1 MKLKNIDRVLLF
13 REDGNGRV
21 LSLEEL
27 RAKYGLDPDGTNFYY
42 GINQANVDSFAQSN
56 KRTALNPTHQAF
68 LAALQASLIASADD
82 EKTLMLG
89 LEPSQA
95 PDPYGFAN
103 AHMDLVQQLA
113 VDLNEVQ
120 TRARAAGKR
129 LNISLR
135 YASEMNTD
143 PTYGH
148 KPAEF
153 KTTFVAIRHM
163 FAEHAPGVLFSF
175 SPGLR
180 ADLPEELIGQYWP
193 GDQYVDVIGATWYIG
208 APAQR
213 APSVANMRAYFLHR
227 LGTGK
232 AFALSEVG
240 GCDTVSDNPPKGK
253 DNDAVV
259 QEMLHELEALQL
271 QNVSFKYVT
280 IFLESKWGDDATLA
294 FLRQ

>member
-1 MKLKNIDRVLLF
+1 MKLRNVDRVLVF
-13 REDGNGRV
+13 RKDLKGRV

-27 RAKYGLDPDGTNFYY
+27 QAQYHIEPDGTNFYY
-42 GINQANVDSFAQSN
+42 GINQANVDSFAQS
-56 KRTALNPTHQAF
+56 KKTTALNPTHQAF
-68 LAALQASLIASADD
+68 LAALQRSLAASSDD

-89 LEPSQA
+89 LEPLEK

-113 VDLNEVQ
+113 IDLD
-120 TRARAAGKR
+120 AAQAQAKTGGKR

-148 KPAEF
+148 KPAQF
-153 KTTFVAIRHM
+153 KTTFIQIRHV

-180 ADLPEELIGQYWP
+180 SDLPEALISQYWP
-193 GDQYVDVIGATWYIG
+193 GDQYVDIIGGTWYIG

-213 APSVANMRAYFLHR
+213 GPSTANMKAYFLHR
-227 LGTGK
+227 VGTGK

-240 GCDTVSDNPPKGK
+240 GCNTVGGKNPNNK
-253 DNDAVV
+253 DNDAVL
-259 QEMLHELEALQL
+259 QEMLHELESLQL
-271 QNVSFKYVT
+271 QNVSFKYIT

-294 FLRQ
+294 FLEK